1 MRSAIHHREPENLP
15 MTRVEALR
23 EKHAAYKDKIR
34 EAQKCP
40 STTDFYL
47 SQLKK
52 QKLMIKEEIEG
63 IRAIKQAS

>member
-1 MRSAIHHREPENLP
+1 MRSFMHRDPETLP
-15 MTRVEALR
+15 ITRVQALR
-23 EKHAAYKDKIR
+23 EKHAEYKDKIK

-63 IRAIKQAS
+63 IRAVKKAS